1 MASNDFEDNVTR
13 RLRDIL
19 RANNFSVE
27 TQVKIENGR
36 IDLLVEF
43 EHFRVAIEC
52 EHDKVNAEQCALRD
66 ATSRLS
72 PIPHVHMSIALIYPP
87 NCKEVTLDKTST
99 VRIARI
105 EQHTIDQYSKGVFS
119 DVKKIARQ
127 VSKHIEWNRCSID
140 EFLIIL
146 NTLPQEMGKPD
157 NLVKNLKSA
166 LSAAEQSLPE
176 NSCKT
181 IARALNLD
189 ASNGSWRPAAKR
201 SFLVIVAA
209 SMFHAR
215 LEPHL
220 NKLGRPSTDARTNK
234 KYVGV
239 WPPPTLNDCVKAD
252 NAVVSLSESWSCIL
266 AVDYRPIF
274 EAGCTVLESLNTP
287 QFLNA
292 VKIVVNWA
300 RLATGQV
307 EILRHDILGRIFHI
321 LLENARYDGSYYT
334 SVPAAML
341 LSTLALP
348 NSDLVPV
355 DLNDFKIIDPACG
368 TGTLLMSTA
377 ERLRHITGAN
387 YDAKLMLESV
397 LTGIDINLT
406 ALHLAATTLGLLT
419 PTTEFKNL
427 DIRMAPFGRIGKGS
441 AAAGSLELY
450 GLDSILPYLGLID
463 EQAAKQIETN
473 EQRAS
478 HDYRG
483 TFDLV
488 IMNPPFTRNDLRHR
502 QLPDD
507 VKKILKKRE
516 KQIFSRAPIKVSRV
530 NSGLMFLILG
540 EHLCKKTSTFASV
553 FPTAF
558 ATAPSAEDTRKFLA
572 KKFHI
577 NYIVTPHDPQRF
589 YFSENT
595 DISETLIVMTRK
607 DEETNKRTHVVSLIE
622 NPDTPNDA
630 IMVANDIL
638 HRRSTHKMARTS
650 ISRSDILDGD
660 WSRIL
665 FLSPSLH
672 DVFLSIRNG
681 ELFTSTTL
689 GKVATI
695 HDSRKFR
702 DVFKKS
708 QVPSELS
715 RRSIYGNNTR
725 LLVTIKNRPNTL
737 VAPKT
742 GQDRH
747 VTKVWNQRSALLLPD
762 SIQPNN
768 AHVTAVYSTVPTMGA
783 KWATVV
789 PHTKNKHESL
799 CWKQS
804 MSLYLNST
812 LGVLTMLSVR
822 IPRKPLFPRFSTASY
837 HNMPIPVLSSQQL
850 IKMTK
855 LFNVYSDQPLD
866 IWSRPGDET
875 KISIDADVCEILGV
889 NNELVNEVRSELST
903 EPMCTGQ
910 RYSSLPWSQ
919 GNDK

>member
-19 RANNFSVE
+19 RTNNLSVE

-52 EHDKVNAEQCALRD
+52 EHDKPNAEQCALRD
-66 ATSRLS
+66 AASRLS

-87 NCKEVTLDKTST
+87 NCKEETLNEDSM

-105 EQHTIDQYSKGVFS
+105 EQHAIDQYGKGLFG
-119 DVKKIARQ
+119 DTKKIARR
-127 VSKHIEWNRCSID
+127 VAKHIKWNSCSIN
-140 EFLIIL
+140 ELITIL

-157 NLVKNLKSA
+157 NLIKNLKSA

-176 NSCKT
+176 NSCKI

-201 SFLVIVAA
+201 SFLVVVAA

-220 NKLGRPSTDARTNK
+220 NKLSRPTTDARTNK
-234 KYVGV
+234 KYLGE
-239 WPPPTLNDCVKAD
+239 WPPPTLNDCIKAD
-252 NAVVSLSESWSCIL
+252 NTVVSLFESWSHIL

-287 QFLNA
+287 QFTNA

-307 EILRHDILGRIFHI
+307 ESLRHDILGRIFHI

-334 SVPAAML
+334 SVPAAMM

-348 NSDLVPV
+348 DDDFPTVN
-355 DLNDFKIIDPACG
+355 LNDFKIIDPACG

-377 ERLRHITGAN
+377 ERLRRIVGVD
-387 YDAKLMLESV
+387 YDTKLMIESV
-397 LTGIDINLT
+397 LTGIDINMT

-419 PTTEFKNL
+419 PTTQFKNM
-427 DIRMAPFGRIGKGS
+427 DIRMAPFGHIGKDS

-450 GLDSILPYLGLID
+450 GVDSMLPYLGLID

-478 HDYRG
+478 HDYYSS
-483 TFDLV
+483 FDLV

-502 QLPDD
+502 QLPPA

-516 KQIFSRAPIKVSRV
+516 AQIFSRAPIKVSRV
-530 NSGLMFLILG
+530 DSGLMFLILG
-540 EHLCKKTSTFASV
+540 EHLCKKTGTLACV

-595 DISETLIVMTRK
+595 RISETLIVMTRK
-607 DEETNKRTHVVSLIE
+607 DGEEINKRTHVVSLIE

-638 HRRSTHKMARTS
+638 HRRSTPKMTRTTMP
-650 ISRSDILDGD
+650 RSAVLDGD
-660 WSRIL
+660 WSRVL

-672 DVFLSIRNG
+672 DVFLSIRTS
-681 ELFTSTTL
+681 ELFATTTL

-702 DVFKKS
+702 AAFEKS
-708 QVPSELS
+708 RVPGEHS
-715 RRSIYGNNTR
+715 RRSIYGNNTD
-725 LLVTIKNRPNTL
+725 LLVTIKNRPRTL

-742 GQDRH
+742 GH
-747 VTKVWNQRSALLLPD
+747 GECATKVWEHRSALLLPD

-768 AHVTAVYSTVPTMGA
+768 AHVTAVYSTMPTMGA
-783 KWATVV
+783 KWATVI
-789 PHTKNKHESL
+789 PYTKNAHESL
-799 CWKQS
+799 LWKQS

-812 LGVLTMLSVR
+812 LGILTILSVR
-822 IPRKPLFPRFSTASY
+822 ILRKPLFPRFSTASY
-837 HNMPIPVLSSQQL
+837 RNMPIPVLSSQQL
-850 IKMTK
+850 EKMAK
-855 LFNVYSDQPLD
+855 LFNVYSDRPLD

-875 KISIDADVCEILGV
+875 KISIDADMCEILGV
-889 NNELVNEVRSELST
+889 DNELVNEVRNELST

-910 RYSSLPWSQ
+910 RYSSLSWFQ
-919 GNDK
+919 